1 MAHHQPLRFWL
12 QSCGPLQE
20 LRLPLLRMI
29 LATATLSLSAPL
41 SAAPMEV
48 LPSGHP
54 IAEVRLNDSKP
65 LRFVIDTAAS
75 STSILPR
82 LRAAMPASM
91 VAGGSQNL
99 NGASGQTQIETLT
112 LGRLDVDGRT
122 FTGLKAF
129 ALPPSP
135 VDELGVDGVLGADVI
150 ARFVVEMDMPGR
162 TWRMTDAPTPAM
174 LEGMLPPV
182 AIALD
187 DALTP
192 RLTVHLEGSAIPA
205 ILDTGAKGTIMN
217 WAAARLIGLTPDSP
231 GLVKATSVKGVTSQG
246 TASVT
251 GTFQELRIG
260 EARKLQATLRIADLP
275 VFAALGFAEG
285 QPAMILGI
293 DMLADRR
300 FVIDHPGQRLFVST
314 AADGR

>member
-1 MAHHQPLRFWL
+1 MLRT
-12 QSCGPLQE
+12 
-20 LRLPLLRMI
+20 I
-29 LATATLSLSAPL
+29 LATATLSFAAPL

-54 IAEVRLNDSKP
+54 IAEVTLDDSKP
-65 LRFVIDTAAS
+65 LRFIIDTAAS
-75 STSILPR
+75 STSVLPR

-91 VAGGSQNL
+91 IAANSQNL
-99 NGASGQTQIETLT
+99 SGASGQTQIATLT
-112 LGRLDVDGRT
+112 LGRLAIDGRT
-122 FTGLKAF
+122 FEGLKAF

-150 ARFVVEMDMPGR
+150 ARFAVEMDMPGR
-162 TWRMTDAPTPAM
+162 TWRMTEAATPEM

-187 DALTP
+187 EALTP
-192 RLTVHLEGSAIPA
+192 RLTVHLDDTAIPA

-217 WAAARLIGLTPDSP
+217 WAAARLLSLRPDSP
-231 GLVKATSVKGVTSQG
+231 GLVKASSVKGVTSHG

-251 GTFQELRIG
+251 ATFRELRIG
-260 EARKLQATLRIADLP
+260 EARKLQATLRVADLP
-275 VFAALGFAEG
+275 VFNALGFAEG

-300 FVIDHPGQRLFVST
+300 FVIDHPGKRLFLSK
-314 AADGR
+314 AANGR